1 MPVRAIRSRIAS
13 VGLGI
18 TSEPQSTV
26 GLDPGCA
33 VALIVYV
40 IIVRVEPRLNSA
52 ELIECLAPHFYPR
65 IGVRHLEIEN
75 GNALANIVL
84 GIVIAYSHLIA
95 YVSSPIL

>member
-1 MPVRAIRSRIAS
+1 MFIGAIWARIAS

-33 VALIVYV
+33 VALVVYV

-52 ELIECLAPHFYPR
+52 ELIECLAPHFYSR
-65 IGVRHLEIEN
+65 IRVRHLEI
-75 GNALANIVL
+75 
-84 GIVIAYSHLIA
+84 
-95 YVSSPIL
+95 